1 MDLALWVWSERR
13 RSIIVYTAA
22 VLDIRLIR
30 EKPEEVQ
37 AGLDRLGAGVTLAPV
52 LALDARVRDLKNES
66 QNLQA
71 EQNRLS
77 KEIGRAAAG
86 EARDQAKAAATALR
100 ERIEGLTAELGKQE
114 AALDELLLELPNL
127 PHPSVPT
134 GKDETENVV
143 LRQQGTP
150 RAFEFQP
157 LPHWDLGTR
166 HDIIDF
172 ERGVKISGSRFYVL
186 KGWGARLQ
194 RALITYMLDVHTEK
208 HGYVEIY
215 PPYMVKRDC
224 LVGTGNLP
232 KFGANLYRDAEEDF
246 WFIPTA
252 EVPVTNL
259 YRDEI
264 LPESALPLK
273 HVAFTACFRR
283 EQMAAGRDTRGI
295 KRGHQFDKV
304 ELVKF
309 VHPDRSMD
317 ELHALL
323 GDAEDVLR
331 GLELP
336 YRVVQMCTG
345 DLSFSA
351 MAKLDLELWAPGQNE
366 WLEVSSCSNFGEFQA
381 RRARIRFREGQEGG
395 GGGSGGGGGGGGKGK
410 NRFVHTLNG
419 SGLALP
425 RTLIGV
431 LETYQRADGRID
443 VPAALRPYLGGA
455 TVLGS

>member
-1 MDLALWVWSERR
+1 V
-13 RSIIVYTAA
+13 I
-22 VLDIRLIR
+22 DIRLLR
-30 EKPEEVQ
+30 EKPEEVRQ
-37 AGLDRLGAGVTLAPV
+37 AYERLFATVDLDGVIA
-52 LALDARVRDLKNES
+52 ADAHVRDLKNES
-66 QNLQA
+66 QTLQA

-77 KEIGRAAAG
+77 KDIGKAAPGAEREEAKARSTGLKEKIEHLAAALADA
-86 EARDQAKAAATALR
+86 EAK
-100 ERIEGLTAELGKQE
+100 
-114 AALDELLLELPNL
+114 LDERLLELHNL
-127 PHPSVPT
+127 PHPSVPV
-134 GKDETENVV
+134 GKDESENRVV
-143 LRQQGTP
+143 REEGTK
-150 RAFEFQP
+150 RSYDFA
-157 LPHWDLGTR
+157 LKPHWDLGTAL
-166 HDIIDF
+166 DIIDF
-172 ERGVKISGSRFYVL
+172 ERGVKVSGTRFYVL
-186 KGWGARLQ
+186 KNWGARLQ
-194 RALITYMLDVHTEK
+194 RALITLMLDLHTEK
-208 HGYVEIY
+208 HGYGEIY
-215 PPYMVKRDC
+215 PPYMVRREC

-259 YRDEI
+259 YRDEVLENER
-264 LPESALPLK
+264 LPIK

-309 VHPDRSMD
+309 VRPETSME
-317 ELHALL
+317 ELTGLL
-323 GDAEDVLR
+323 SDAEDVLKA
-331 GLELP
+331 LELP

-351 MAKLDLELWAPGQNE
+351 MAKFDLELWAPGCGE
-366 WLEVSSCSNFGEFQA
+366 WLEVSSCSNFGDFQA
-381 RRARIRFREGQEGG
+381 RRARIRFKEG
-395 GGGSGGGGGGGGKGK
+395 KDK
-410 NRFVHTLNG
+410 PRFVHTLNG

-455 TVLGS
+455 TVLG

>member
-1 MDLALWVWSERR
+1 M
-13 RSIIVYTAA
+13 I
-22 VLDIRLIR
+22 DIRLLR
-30 EKPEEVQ
+30 EKPDEVRL
-37 AGLDRLGAGVTLAPV
+37 AYERLGADVDLAGVSTADSL
-52 LALDARVRDLKNES
+52 VRDLKNES
-66 QNLQA
+66 QTLQA

-77 KEIGRAAAG
+77 KEIGRAAPG
-86 EARDQAKAAATALR
+86 EARERAKAASLALKDK
-100 ERIEGLTAELGKQE
+100 IDKLEGALAAAEAK
-114 AALDELLLELPNL
+114 LDEILLELPNL
-127 PHPSVPT
+127 PHPSVPV
-134 GKDETENVV
+134 GKDEGENKV
-143 LRQQGTP
+143 LREEGQKKTFDFAP
-150 RAFEFQP
+150 K
-157 LPHWDLGTR
+157 PHWDLGTALG
-166 HDIIDF
+166 IIDF

-186 KGWGARLQ
+186 KDWGARLQ
-194 RALITYMLDVHTEK
+194 RALITLMLDLHTQK

-215 PPYMVKRDC
+215 PPYMVRREC

-264 LPESALPLK
+264 VDGAQLPIR

-309 VHPDRSMD
+309 VRPETSMD
-317 ELHALL
+317 ELTGLL
-323 GDAEDVLR
+323 GDAEDVLKV
-331 GLELP
+331 LELP

-351 MAKLDLELWAPGQNE
+351 MAKLDLELWSPGCGE
-366 WLEVSSCSNFGEFQA
+366 WLEVSSCSNFGDFQA
-381 RRARIRFREGQEGG
+381 RRARIRFKD
-395 GGGSGGGGGGGGKGK
+395 GKDK
-410 NRFVHTLNG
+410 PRFVHTLNG

-425 RTLIGV
+425 RTLIGI
-431 LETYQRADGRID
+431 LENYQRADGRID

-455 TVLGS
+455 DRLG

>member
-1 MDLALWVWSERR
+1 M
-13 RSIIVYTAA
+13 I
-22 VLDIRLIR
+22 DIRLLR
-30 EKPEEVQ
+30 DKPDEVR
-37 AGLDRLGAGVTLAPV
+37 AAYERLGATVDLAGVTA
-52 LALDARVRDLKNES
+52 ADARVRDLKNES
-66 QNLQA
+66 QTMQA

-86 EARDQAKAAATALR
+86 EARERAKADSTALK
-100 ERIEGLTAELGKQE
+100 EKITKLEGELTAAE
-114 AALDELLLELPNL
+114 AGLDALLLELPNL
-127 PHPSVPT
+127 PHPSVPV
-134 GKDETENVV
+134 GKDESENVV
-143 LRQQGTP
+143 LREEG
-150 RAFEFQP
+150 RKRSYDFA
-157 LPHWDLGTR
+157 LKPHWDLGTAL
-166 HDIIDF
+166 DIIDF
-172 ERGVKISGSRFYVL
+172 ERGVKISGTRFYVL

-194 RALITYMLDVHTEK
+194 RALITLMLDLHTQK
-208 HGYVEIY
+208 HGYLEIY
-215 PPYMVKRDC
+215 PPYMVRREC

-232 KFGANLYRDAEEDF
+232 KFGDNLYRDAVEDF

-264 LPESALPLK
+264 VDGARLPIK

-309 VHPDRSMD
+309 VRPETSMD
-317 ELHALL
+317 ELTALL
-323 GDAEDVLR
+323 SDAEDVLKA
-331 GLELP
+331 LEIP

-351 MAKLDLELWAPGQNE
+351 MAKQDLELWAPGCGE
-366 WLEVSSCSNFGEFQA
+366 WLEVSSCSNFGDFQA
-381 RRARIRFREGQEGG
+381 RRARIRYKDAGAKE
-395 GGGSGGGGGGGGKGK
+395 KA
-410 NRFVHTLNG
+410 RFVHTLNG

-431 LETYQRADGRID
+431 LETYQRADGKID

-455 TVLGS
+455 EVIG

>member
-1 MDLALWVWSERR
+1 MLDCR
-13 RSIIVYTAA
+13 A
-22 VLDIRLIR
+22 VIDIRLLR
-30 EKPEEVQ
+30 EKPEEVR
-37 AGLDRLGAGVTLAPV
+37 AAYERLGATVDLAGVA
-52 LALDARVRDLKNES
+52 AADARVRDLKNES
-66 QNLQA
+66 QTLQA

-86 EARDQAKAAATALR
+86 EARDKAKADSTALKEKI
-100 ERIEGLTAELGKQE
+100 ERLNSELGTAE
-114 AALDELLLELPNL
+114 AALDTVLLELPNL
-127 PHPSVPT
+127 PHPSVPV
-134 GKDETENVV
+134 GKDESENRVV
-143 LRQQGTP
+143 REEGSKRSYDFALK
-150 RAFEFQP
+150 
-157 LPHWDLGTR
+157 PHWDLGTAL
-166 HDIIDF
+166 DIIDF

-194 RALITYMLDVHTEK
+194 RALITLMLDLHTER
-208 HGYVEIY
+208 HGYREIY
-215 PPYMVKRDC
+215 PPYMVRRDC

-232 KFGANLYRDAEEDF
+232 KFGDNLYRDAQEDF

-259 YRDEI
+259 YREEVLDAAQ
-264 LPESALPLK
+264 LPIK

-309 VHPDRSMD
+309 VRPETSMD
-317 ELHALL
+317 ELNSLL
-323 GDAEDVLR
+323 ADAEDVLKA
-331 GLELP
+331 LELP

-351 MAKLDLELWAPGQNE
+351 MAKMDLELWAPGCGE
-366 WLEVSSCSNFGEFQA
+366 WLEVSSCSNFGDFQA
-381 RRARIRFREGQEGG
+381 RRARIRFKEG
-395 GGGSGGGGGGGGKGK
+395 KDK
-410 NRFVHTLNG
+410 PRFVHTLNG

-455 TVLGS
+455 EILG